1 MDLKDLAKF
10 GAFISTETVEVPV
23 KWEGNEMTA
32 HFRRLSFGDYEA
44 ISQMPEDRSRSAT
57 IISKTL
63 FLPDVARLMTYEEAY
78 QLAPKFAEALVK
90 AMTEGKVLVAPKA

>member
-1 MDLKDLAKF
+1 VDLKELAKL
-10 GAFISTETVEVPV
+10 GAFIDTQTVEVPV
-23 KWEGNEMTA
+23 EWEGNHMTA

-44 ISQMPEDRSRSAT
+44 IAQMPEDRSRSAT

-90 AMTEGKVLVAPKA
+90 AMTEGKVLVSPKA

>member
-1 MDLKDLAKF
+1 MDFKDLAKL
-10 GAFISTETVEVPV
+10 GAFITTETVEVPV
-23 KWEGNEMTA
+23 EWEGHSMQA

-44 ISQMPEDRSRSAT
+44 LSAVPEGRSHSAT

-78 QLAPKFAEALVK
+78 QLDPKFAQALVK